1 MDNHQPPPEAETQN
15 ASQKPPS
22 QVRLNLVLRPGEQ
35 CTLHISTRT
44 PEGQTL
50 ETQTLHFSNPPQ
62 AWPLPEWLQ
71 EPLPEAPRPP
81 AFWQKMRAGLT
92 APAWKPALIAL
103 ALVIYLL
110 TRFVGLSNFPIYFF
124 TDEAVQTVLAAD
136 FLRDGLRNYD
146 GEFLPTYF
154 PNGGQYNLSLSVYL
168 QVIPYLI
175 FGKSV
180 FLTRATPALISGL
193 AALWSALALRRA
205 FGSRLPWLGALILVV
220 TPAWFLHSRTAFET
234 ALATTFYAGF
244 WYYYLGYRNGSS
256 HDLFRAVLLAAL
268 TFYSYSPAQMVVAI
282 SVLLIGLSD
291 LRYHW
296 QQRRVVVRAL
306 GLGALLLLPYLRF
319 QLTYPNETRHHLE
332 ILRSYW
338 IMPLPLGEKLRLYVQ
353 EYLSGLNPLYWFRP
367 DPPDLIRHVMKG
379 YGHLWRPGL
388 LFSALGLLL
397 ALKNLRQ
404 PAYRALLIALL
415 AAPSGAALAG
425 LGITRALFMVIPAAW
440 LTALGMEWLIVWIS
454 RRLSTWLPE
463 ALPYNA
469 LAGLAF
475 LGLSLG
481 GFTMLSD
488 ALRNGPLWYNQ
499 YGLYGMQY
507 GAPQVFGEALDY
519 LKDHPGQ
526 PLVITPTW
534 ANGTDVL
541 ARFFAGDPLP
551 FALGNI
557 DGCLNNYCEDLARTT
572 LVMTPEELQR
582 VQESGKFTDLR
593 IEKTL
598 YYPDG
603 QPGFY
608 FVRLRYVDNIQAIF
622 EAERL
627 ERRKPVEE
635 TLTLPDGNQAHI
647 AHSRLDMGEIYN
659 IFDNDPTTLIRTA
672 EANPLRLD
680 VTLEKPRT
688 VRSLVVR
695 VGGEPTRVTA
705 RLWSP
710 GASQPLEISQEVG
723 ETPNP
728 RDVTLSLE
736 APIPLIRLE
745 LEVLSTR
752 DGEPAHVHLWEVQL
766 KE

>member
-1 MDNHQPPPEAETQN
+1 MDARETPPEGEAQN
-15 ASQKPPS
+15 SAQKPSS
-22 QVRLNLVLRPGEQ
+22 QVRLNIVLRPGER
-35 CTLHISTRT
+35 CTLHISSRT
-44 PEGQTL
+44 PEGQPL
-50 ETQTLHFSNPPQ
+50 ETQILHFSNPPQ

-71 EPLPEAPRPP
+71 EPVPETARPLSL
-81 AFWQKMRAGLT
+81 WQKVRARLS
-92 APAWKPALIAL
+92 APSWKPALIGL

-110 TRFVGLSNFPIYFF
+110 TRLIGLSNFPIYFF
-124 TDEAVQTVLAAD
+124 GDEAVQTVLAAD

-154 PNGGQYNLSLSVYL
+154 PNGDQYNLSLSVYL
-168 QVIPYLI
+168 QVIPYLL

-180 FLTRATPALISGL
+180 FLTRATPAVISAL

-205 FGSRLPWLGALILVV
+205 FGSRLPWLGALILVL

-234 ALATTFYAGF
+234 ALATTFYTGF
-244 WYYYLGYRNGSS
+244 WYFYLCYRNGSPRS
-256 HDLFRAVLLAAL
+256 LYRAALLAAL
-268 TFYSYSPAQMVVAI
+268 TFYSYSPAQMVIAV

-291 LRYHW
+291 LPYHW
-296 QQRRVVVRAL
+296 QQRRVVLRAL
-306 GLGALLLLPYLRF
+306 GLGMLLLLPYLRF
-319 QLTYPNETRHHLE
+319 QVTYPGETRHHLE
-332 ILRSYW
+332 VLRSYW
-338 IMPLPLGEKLRLYVQ
+338 IMPLPVGEKLRLFFQ
-353 EYLSGLNPLYWFRP
+353 EYLNGLNPLYWFRP
-367 DPPDLIRHVMKG
+367 DPPDIIRHVMKG

-388 LFSALGLLL
+388 LFTALGLLL
-397 ALKNLRQ
+397 ALKNLRH

-415 AAPSGAALAG
+415 AAPSGAALVG
-425 LGITRALFMVIPAAW
+425 LGITRALFIVIPVAW
-440 LTALGMEWLIVWIS
+440 LTALGMEWLILWIS
-454 RRLSTWLPE
+454 RHLSAWLPE

-469 LAGLAF
+469 LAGLTF

-481 GFTMLSD
+481 GFAMLND

-507 GAPQVFGEALDY
+507 GARQVFSAALEY
-519 LKDHPGQ
+519 LKEHPGQ

-534 ANGTDVL
+534 ANASDVL
-541 ARFFAGDPLP
+541 ARFFVGDPLP
-551 FALGNI
+551 FTMGSI
-557 DGCLNNYCEDLARTT
+557 DGCLTNYCNDLARTT
-572 LVMTPEELQR
+572 LVMTAEELQR
-582 VQESGKFTDLR
+582 AQESGKVTDIR

-603 QPGFY
+603 QAGFY

-635 TLTLPDGNQAHI
+635 TLTLPDGSRAHV
-647 AHSRLDMGEIYN
+647 AHSRLDMGEIYHA
-659 IFDNDPTTLIRTA
+659 FDNDPTTLIRTA

-680 VTLEKPRT
+680 VTLEVPYTAQTR
-688 VRSLVVR
+688 VVR
-695 VGGEPTRVTA
+695 VGGVPTRVTA

-710 GASQPLEISQEVG
+710 GASQPLELTQEVA
-723 ETPNP
+723 ESPNP
-728 RDVTLSLE
+728 RDVILNLASPTIVSH
-736 APIPLIRLE
+736 LE

-766 KE
+766 R